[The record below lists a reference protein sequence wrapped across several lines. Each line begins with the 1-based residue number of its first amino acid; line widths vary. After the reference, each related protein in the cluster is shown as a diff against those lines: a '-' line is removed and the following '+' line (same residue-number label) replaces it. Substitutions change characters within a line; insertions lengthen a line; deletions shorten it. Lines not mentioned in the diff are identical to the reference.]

1 MSRARRFIRNV
12 TSGYLLLLAS
22 MFYVFASVP
31 LALKFLTKEEF
42 GLWALMTQITGYLVL
57 IDLGTS
63 SSVSR
68 LLIDRKDRPDEGE
81 YGSLIQTGG
90 LVLGCQGAIILFVGI
105 LASPLASHLLQIPP
119 NLEMS

>member
-31 LALKFLTKEEF
+31 LALKFLSKEEF
-42 GLWALMTQITGYLVL
+42 GLWMLMTQITGYLAL

-68 LLIDRKDRPDEGE
+68 STHRLQ
-81 YGSLIQTGG
+81 GS
-90 LVLGCQGAIILFVGI
+90 
-105 LASPLASHLLQIPP
+105 P
-119 NLEMS
+119 